1 MANLLTSCVLVMLCG
16 IFRDPAPKVNLI
28 SSRDTAV
35 DSVHDG
41 DKECQGKTLLYHDTL
56 RESIEVLHGKK
67 QKLDCIFEQ

>member
-41 DKECQGKTLLYHDTL
+41 DKECQGKTLLYHDKTEHAKNERYAPPKHL
-56 RESIEVLHGKK
+56 SCVG
-67 QKLDCIFEQ
+67 